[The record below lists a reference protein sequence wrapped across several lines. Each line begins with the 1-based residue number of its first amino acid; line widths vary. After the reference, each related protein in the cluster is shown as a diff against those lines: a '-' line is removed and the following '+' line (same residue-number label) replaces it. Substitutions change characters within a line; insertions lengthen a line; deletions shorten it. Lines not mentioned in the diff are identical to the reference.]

1 MRASNFSLQSTEL
14 RWSDFV
20 GSRTKVHLL
29 GEGYMCVPK
38 KGDFSK
44 DPREEFGGNRGFG
57 FRKCPRGFLR
67 VISRSKR

>member
-29 GEGYMCVPK
+29 GEGYHVYQRREIFPK
-38 KGDFSK
+38 IQERNLGEIEVSGLGSAH
-44 DPREEFGGNRGFG
+44 EA
-57 FRKCPRGFLR
+57 
-67 VISRSKR
+67 S